1 MRLDTSTPDARER
14 SAGGR
19 LRPAVDLKAALRVH
33 VAEVVLMAAIVT
45 GLLCVP
51 AGAVLAGVLFLL
63 DIPLLG
69 FVTFGGA
76 LNGFQAALTWW
87 IFGFLP
93 ALGYAA
99 YLLRLEPNRVVKSS
113 DVPR

>member
-1 MRLDTSTPDARER
+1 
-14 SAGGR
+14 
-19 LRPAVDLKAALRVH
+19 
-33 VAEVVLMAAIVT
+33 MAAIVT

-51 AGAVLAGVLFLL
+51 AGALLAGVLFVLE
-63 DIPLLG
+63 IPLLG

-87 IFGFLP
+87 IFGFIP

-99 YLLRLEPNRVVKSS
+99 YLLPWSRKES
-113 DVPR
+113 

>member
-1 MRLDTSTPDARER
+1 
-14 SAGGR
+14 
-19 LRPAVDLKAALRVH
+19 
-33 VAEVVLMAAIVT
+33 MAAIVT
-45 GLLCVP
+45 GLLFVP
-51 AGAVLAGVLFLL
+51 AGAVLAVVLFLL

-99 YLLRLEPNRVVKSS
+99 HLLPWSRKES
-113 DVPR
+113 